1 MLLLRPVLLANVYLM
16 FIAGYYS
23 IGESVSSNPVA
34 LQAREMD
41 MKIWKQEGKIPN
53 DA

>member
-1 MLLLRPVLLANVYLM
+1 MLLLGPVLLGNVLFM
-16 FIAGYYS
+16 FIVGYYS

-34 LQAREMD
+34 LQVREMD
-41 MKIWKQEGKIPN
+41 MKIWKQEGKISS